1 MKDIEKKALA
11 YLGFAVRAG
20 RAIIGVPLICEA
32 LKKAQNGREKAP
44 LIVLEAADTSLNTH
58 KRITDR
64 TTYYNTPS
72 VRLSLDGEALATA
85 TGKRGGT
92 VGAVA
97 VTDINLAAQIA
108 ALYGITLKR

>member
-1 MKDIEKKALA
+1 MKEIEKKALA
-11 YLGFAVRAG
+11 YLGFAVRAR

-32 LKKAQNGREKAP
+32 LKKTLNGRENAP
-44 LIVLEAADTSLNTH
+44 FIVLEAADTSPNTH

-72 VRLSLDGEALATA
+72 VQLSLDGEALATA
-85 TGKRGGT
+85 AGKRGGT

-97 VTDINLAAQIA
+97 VTDINLAVQIA